1 MEPTEEQIQEQVKKN
16 RIPIVLVLAIIA
28 VLLFLRYF
36 MNVNFYA
43 VFI

>member
-1 MEPTEEQIQEQVKKN
+1 MEPTEEQMQELVKKN
-16 RIPIVLVLAIIA
+16 RMPIILVVAIIA
-28 VLLFLRYF
+28 TLLFLRYF